1 MINWSMS
8 SEVIYNLVRALSKP
22 YHGATFIYKD
32 QLIKLW
38 KCNIINYK
46 SCNIEPGKVLNTKNN
61 QILVKTSNGAISL
74 LEIEPKINLSQG
86 DYFL

>member
-38 KCNIINYK
+38 KCKIINYK

-74 LEIEPKINLSQG
+74 LEIEPK
-86 DYFL
+86 